1 LSSES
6 ISVLLSEAARAPV
19 REKMLA
25 NVRLREKL
33 VAMEIET
40 EKIERLTAF

>member
-1 LSSES
+1 MSSES
-6 ISVLLSEAARAPV
+6 ISVSLSEAARAPV

-33 VAMEIET
+33 VQMDVE
-40 EKIERLTAF
+40 EKKIKRLTAF